1 MPAAVFVDEPARANP
16 DDWRRCSSRNFPPT
30 PSSGC
35 TGQLAVKGE
44 KGGEKRGR
52 GEEEEE
58 EEQVIWILRR
68 ARRFLT
74 MWDQH

>member
-1 MPAAVFVDEPARANP
+1 M
-16 DDWRRCSSRNFPPT
+16 
-30 PSSGC
+30 
-35 TGQLAVKGE
+35 AVKGE